1 MSPQTIKSKYV
12 LTTQHDAL
20 VTAYYKNITDHTNA
34 QKKFHRELRIRHIWI
49 AALAILSTIQTIAIF
64 IHW

>member
-1 MSPQTIKSKYV
+1 LSPQTIKSKYV
-12 LTTQHDAL
+12 LTTQHDELAD
-20 VTAYYKNITDHTNA
+20 AYYKNITDHDIA

-49 AALAILSTIQTIAIF
+49 TALAILSVTQTITIF